1 MAYNQTQDRFAA
13 SKFMKKTVLIIWALL
28 RLPLLAAGLYL
39 FRFQIA
45 AFIEDNY
52 GLGVAMDFAVYSAS
66 TFGTRLIIYSTCVI
80 ALAFGYWLI
89 KKRLPN
95 EFPGYVLLLA
105 GSFIVAYFSF
115 AFLLL
120 TSDALKKSFV
130 VVLILAANT
139 LPHEWLARRIPS
151 GGLMNLVFLAGV
163 GLIEALFPQ
172 SYVIW
177 LAKKIRAD
185 MPIKKWSWLAGV
197 LIAPLF
203 WVFILTP
210 FDNQRVI
217 TLGEK
222 IHANPSVQKFAQGD
236 YNWIELNSENGLLY
250 AVGRGTNY
258 LLAFD
263 VNNLEQPPRRSKTDI
278 GKVQSFAFNPN
289 RQELYVYKADT
300 RELLYIDALTLE
312 TFRSVPVPG
321 LSPGDIW
328 INWNR
333 QTDSITIASEADV
346 EVGTPFVMIDRASG
360 EALASLP
367 LPLIPT
373 NITFHTSKPY
383 LYFNSFRD
391 TYLIAWDMNSHE
403 AIQRVEISPRTD
415 RLIFSP
421 NTNEVLIASPLEGDI
436 LRYDAEKLEF
446 KGKINASIGDRTLT
460 IDEKRNL
467 LLVGNFINN
476 KLKVINLTTH
486 KPVASFYI
494 GPWIRTIALDEER
507 GIAYVS
513 SVRNLFKV
521 EYAQE

>member
-1 MAYNQTQDRFAA
+1 
-13 SKFMKKTVLIIWALL
+13 MKRPALIIWALL

-39 FRFQIA
+39 FRFQVA

-52 GLGVAMDFAVYSAS
+52 GLGTAMDFVVYSAS

-89 KKRLPN
+89 KKWLPN
-95 EFPGYVLLLA
+95 EFPSHILFLA
-105 GSFIVAYFSF
+105 GAFIVIYSSF

-130 VVLILAANT
+130 IVLILATNT
-139 LPHEWLARRIPS
+139 LPYEWLVRRIPS

-172 SYVIW
+172 SYAIW
-177 LAKKIRAD
+177 LAKKTQAGII
-185 MPIKKWSWLAGV
+185 PIKNWSWLAGV

-210 FDNQRVI
+210 FDNQRVL

-250 AVGRGTNY
+250 AVGRGTNF

-263 VNNLEQPPRRSKTDI
+263 VNKLEQPPRRSKTDI
-278 GKVQSFAFNPN
+278 GKVQSFAFNPD
-289 RQELYVYKADT
+289 RQELYAYKADT

-312 TFRSVPVPG
+312 TFESVPVPD
-321 LSPGDIW
+321 LSPGDVW
-328 INWNR
+328 MSWDR
-333 QTDSITIASEADV
+333 PTDSIIIASEADL
-346 EVGTPFVMIDRASG
+346 ETGTPFYMLDRASG
-360 EALASLP
+360 DVLASIP
-367 LPLIPT
+367 LPYVPT
-373 NITFHTSKPY
+373 NIAVRIDKPI
-383 LYFNSFRD
+383 LYFNSFRN
-391 TYLIAWDMNSHE
+391 TYLAAWDMRE
-403 AIQRVEISPRTD
+403 YRMIRETETSPRTD
-415 RLIFSP
+415 RLVFYSAASEIL
-421 NTNEVLIASPLEGDI
+421 VASPLEGVI
-436 LRYDAEKLEF
+436 LRYDAETLEY
-446 KGKINASIGDRTLT
+446 KGKIQSSLGDRTLT

-476 KLKVINLTTH
+476 KLQVINLTTH
-486 KPVASFYI
+486 ELVASYYL
-494 GPWIRTIALDEER
+494 GPWIRTIALDVER

-513 SVRNLFKV
+513 TVRNLFKV
-521 EYAQE
+521 AYSSAD